1 MFVVDKDGWT
11 RQVCGGVGARHVNGH
26 AELHRATW
34 WGLGTD
40 WTTLA
45 CVFYVENGL
54 KTVEQVRLRERHNEQ
69 EG

>member
-1 MFVVDKDGWT
+1 M
-11 RQVCGGVGARHVNGH
+11 NGH
-26 AELHRATW
+26 TELHRATW

>member
-1 MFVVDKDGWT
+1 MT
-11 RQVCGGVGARHVNGH
+11 RALSGRPILKRGEGPGAV
-26 AELHRATW
+26 ADALHNVRKMAW